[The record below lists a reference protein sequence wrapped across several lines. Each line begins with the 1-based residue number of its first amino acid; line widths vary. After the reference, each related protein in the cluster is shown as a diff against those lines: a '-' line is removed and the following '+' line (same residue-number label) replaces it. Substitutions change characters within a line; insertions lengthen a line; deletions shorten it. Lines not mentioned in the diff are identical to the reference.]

1 MTYYD
6 HYLLTNYKQDLFV
19 RNKVS
24 FSANA
29 LPSPNI
35 SQACAFKRREG
46 TAITMHCRQFIAAT
60 DLYQLSSTD
69 CVVLCTHSTL
79 RRACGGG
86 KPSPQDHCGI
96 SSRKSYENRIAKLAL
111 KLCGC

>member
-1 MTYYD
+1 MIYYD
-6 HYLLTNYKQDLFV
+6 YYLLTKYKQDLFV

-46 TAITMHCRQFIAAT
+46 TAITMHCRSLSPPLIYINYILRIVWYSAHF
-60 DLYQLSSTD
+60 QLHEGLAEEVSL
-69 CVVLCTHSTL
+69 VRKTL
-79 RRACGGG
+79 RHFVKKNCEARFE
-86 KPSPQDHCGI
+86 I
-96 SSRKSYENRIAKLAL
+96 MRLLIV
-111 KLCGC
+111 